1 MPNLNCRPKQCAR
14 AWGPL
19 RVELEASVTPS
30 LGAGLRGWGMGAGT
44 EGKSIQGHVLT
55 WSPIWDCTC
64 LDILRSLHGIPQS
77 LPLQGG
83 KGSIWVWLS
92 PPWACSTGHQLSV
105 FPCVEHVS
113 TKQAPISG
121 AQGRK
126 PETQDLEM
134 IPGQLLSSSPRA
146 AEPSRTFVQT
156 SLGRLSSVSL
166 TLTPSHPVLP

>member
-14 AWGPL
+14 AWVPL

-44 EGKSIQGHVLT
+44 EEKSIQGHVLT

-64 LDILRSLHGIPQS
+64 LDLLRSLHGIPQS
-77 LPLQGG
+77 PPLQGG

-92 PPWACSTGHQLSV
+92 PPRACSTGHQLSV
-105 FPCVEHVS
+105 FPRVEHVS
-113 TKQAPISG
+113 TKQAFISG

-126 PETQDLEM
+126 PETRDLEM
-134 IPGQLLSSSPRA
+134 IPGELLSPSRCA
-146 AEPSRTFVQT
+146 AETSRTFVQT
-156 SLGRLSSVSL
+156 SLGRLSSVPL
-166 TLTPSHPVLP
+166 ILTPSHPVLP